1 MGRLGLGL
9 GLNIYK
15 LWQGGGVSPPLMP
28 SLDAWHTS
36 YDADNFLYGV
46 GDKAQTWKDLETD
59 TLYNLTQNTDAN
71 QMVLVEEGVLGQDTV
86 SSQPTLIDV
95 GGDLAV
101 TMLGTTTSL
110 GGFNTGTGDFT
121 LAFDMRRLDGLAIL
135 FNGNDMRAL
144 LFAQSISL
152 RKLNNVGIGDL
163 SFTTADLDTR
173 GILFIR
179 RTSLVWEAYKDGE
192 WSTSYDETGSGLDLY
207 INSLGTP
214 GIFNANQNIFG
225 FDIFD
230 RALTQTEI
238 DDYETSKPSDATEYN
253 PSSITSGLN
262 NNVSRWQSLQYNGFN
277 NVLRSDATNDF
288 MNGLPTQAGDF
299 SLPFRKQSN
308 TLATLKTLF
317 SSSTTS
323 AEIRINASNQY
334 EVVSDAGTVFTYT
347 TIETVNEQETR
358 VLILDGTDLKLYK
371 GSTTFET
378 KDFTGEAFTLDR
390 LSKSLN
396 SSDSDWKELGIKGSV
411 FTQTEIDWFYYLRDE
426 NNNILMPPIA
436 LA

>member
-71 QMVLVEEGVLGQDTV
+71 QMVLVEENVLGQSVVNRRPNLSADSQKIEFTATRHHLDGFDTG
-86 SSQPTLIDV
+86 LD
-95 GGDLAV
+95 
-101 TMLGTTTSL
+101 
-110 GGFNTGTGDFT
+110 DFT
-121 LAFDMRRLDGLAIL
+121 LVWDLVWGGTTA
-135 FNGNDMRAL
+135 
-144 LFAQSISL
+144 
-152 RKLNNVGIGDL
+152 GIGGGGVRLNITSNNKVNIRQVNNLAVSNLTIPNVD
-163 SFTTADLDTR
+163 FNTR
-173 GILFIR
+173 GKLFIR
-179 RTSLVWEAYKDGE
+179 RIDLVWQAFYEGE
-192 WSTSYDETGSGLDLY
+192 ESNTYDEDGSGLDLFV
-207 INSLGTP
+207 STLGSDQTVTD
-214 GIFNANQNIFG
+214 FDLFG

-230 RALTQTEI
+230 RALTQIEI
-238 DDYETSKPSDATEYN
+238 DNYETSKPTDVTEYN
-253 PSSITSGLN
+253 PSTITSGASN
-262 NNVSRWQSLQYNGFN
+262 PVSRWQSLQYNGVN
-277 NVLRSDATNDF
+277 NILRGDATNDF
-288 MNGLPTQAGDF
+288 MDGLPTQAGDF
-299 SLPFRKQSN
+299 SLPFKKQSN

-390 LSKSLN
+390 LSKSSN